1 MVVKIQIVVLP
12 VLTVSDVRLS
22 GCFVTMHGA
31 LLRGPAHKVAVRTE
45 GENVWSTL
53 RKVGGTPQRAVVI
66 SNNESYKIL
75 QGKCILGGSLEKQH
89 SRLLRLTHT
98 FPKKGSFPGGHRER
112 RSLRQVW
119 PRPHSRG
126 LARAGQLGSHLLLKE
141 LGSHGG
147 L

>member
-22 GCFVTMHGA
+22 VCFIPIHGA

-66 SNNESYKIL
+66 RNNESYKIL
-75 QGKCILGGSLEKQH
+75 QGKCILGGSPEKQN
-89 SRLLRLTHT
+89 SRMFRLTHT
-98 FPKKGSFPGGHRER
+98 FPTKGRFQAAATENAEASGRCGRGRTAGSGPG
-112 RSLRQVW
+112 
-119 PRPHSRG
+119 
-126 LARAGQLGSHLLLKE
+126 RALGSHLLPKE